1 MYCTQCGTK
10 IEDGYKFCSGC
21 GAPVEQGA
29 PAEAD
34 TSLKAEGFVDV
45 AAREMFLK
53 YPTNKSKAIKKL
65 SNKIHVTPSEAVNI
79 MDLQY
84 SAPENQRIIEEYRQA
99 EEEMSNKISECIDSA
114 MYKRDMKKASRRAEK
129 RQVHCPRCKS
139 TSISYGQKPS
149 FGRALVGYGVAGEAG
164 AVIGSMTGRKGYAV
178 CLKCGKTW
186 KV

>member
-1 MYCTQCGTK
+1 MFSTQWGTN
-10 IEDGYKFCSGC
+10 IAADFKFCSGC

-45 AAREMFLK
+45 DAREMFLK